1 MLTLTVTLDTVV
13 RQAIRRAPCSVRA
26 LARQAGVSHVLLAA
40 IVAGRKRATPRVA
53 LLVMR
58 ALGQWGD
65 RCHESA
71 AQVRAAI
78 KGSKE

>member
-1 MLTLTVTLDTVV
+1 MTLDTVV

-26 LARQAGVSHVLLAA
+26 LARQAGVSHVLLAT
-40 IVAGRKRATPRVA
+40 IVAGRKRATHRVA
-53 LLVMR
+53 LRLAR
-58 ALGQWGD
+58 ALEEWGD

-71 AQVRAAI
+71 AQVRAMV